1 MENKKTAK
9 IYAYKNK
16 GKIIYIGK
24 TININN
30 SGTFTLSTPRI
41 SYFNSELGKR
51 VINNVNAS
59 VEVLEEVEVDNWF
72 DPKLKKIVEKH
83 KEGAKLLNA
92 QHFLEGKRGYWEG
105 KKRDNNTIQKLG
117 ESKYKRIIQYDKN
130 GNLVKVWNSGK
141 EIGVEVF
148 KDYKLSNGGGDSVI
162 YDITKRVI
170 FKNRFVKNSYWIKE
184 EELRTTVIPKKINIQ
199 KILDEQAKARF
210 EKRSKL
216 YRDNPQYIFRN
227 NKPIVRIIKGNRNGK
242 IFDSILDAAK
252 YYRICPT
259 VIGKLCRYE
268 RKSSYDGKFRFE
280 FVNQK
285 DRDKYIHNKNKLYGK

>member
-1 MENKKTAK
+1 MKKKIAK

-30 SGTFTLSTPRI
+30 NGTFTLSTPRI

-59 VEVLEEVEVDNWF
+59 VEILEEVEVDNWF

-105 KKRDNNTIQKLG
+105 KKRDNNTIQRLT
-117 ESKYKRIIQYDKN
+117 ESKYKRIIQYDKD

-141 EIGVEVF
+141 EIGIEVF
-148 KDYKLSNGGGDSVI
+148 KDYKLVNGGGESLI
-162 YDITKRVI
+162 YDITRRTT

-184 EELRTTVIPKKINIQ
+184 EELQTTVIPKKLNIQ
-199 KILDEQAKARF
+199 KIIDDQKSF
-210 EKRSKL
+210 KTEKRKKL
-216 YRDNPQYIFRN
+216 YKENPQYVSRN
-227 NKPIVRIIKGNRNGK
+227 YKPVVRVFTGGGK
-242 IFDSILDAAK
+242 DKRFASALDAAA
-252 YYRICPT
+252 YYNICPS
-259 VIGKLCRYE
+259 VVGKLCRYE
-268 RKSSYDGKFRFE
+268 RESAYDGKFKFE
-280 FVNQK
+280 FLK
-285 DRDKYIHNKNKLYGK
+285 KEDRKKYSRNKKKL